1 MYCSTCG
8 KEISDTAEYCPY
20 CGKSAKEKPIE
31 GTITEMEPTKQPAK
45 YAPIIS
51 TILVAVSLLFVFIK
65 PLLGIIISAI
75 GIVYGIAAIKKAGG
89 KWLKVTLIVSI
100 LSLLINCFAAIFTNP
115 HKDSDKSTG
124 AQASEASLESEA
136 EREKAQGTQQETQ
149 QQPAPSDNTDS
160 QPESD
165 LDSFTIMVYIIGSNL
180 ESDGGAA
187 TSDILEMASA
197 IYGEDVNVVIQTGG
211 AKQWYISD
219 IPADKIGRFELRD
232 GFLTMVEEL
241 PQTSMCRQSTLAE
254 FIKWG
259 EATYPSERYGLIL
272 WDHGGGVLSG
282 YGVDENY
289 SGEHLLIPS
298 IASAVED
305 ADVHFDFIG
314 FDACLMGCLECA
326 YSLKDSADYLIASEE
341 SEAGIGWFYTDWL
354 TYIGQN
360 PDAPMEEIGRKIV
373 DGLVDSNEADQY
385 WGKDAH
391 KTATLSLIDLDKID
405 NAYLAWKKFL
415 GMNYEKLKEGGF
427 NNLSKARTNARC
439 YGDNPSNGTY
449 SDMIDMLDYVNECAL
464 PGTYDIAQDIRSC
477 IVYTNSNIS
486 GSNGLSVYLPYY
498 LPGRLDKWSMP
509 MLKDIGF
516 DDDYFTYFSA
526 FCAALASGNSSIE
539 YEGSLTED
547 ISLPEVTIP
556 ELIAFENIDG
566 QLAIPFSEDQVDTI
580 VKIEIEAGSVNQN
593 VDDSTLILTHG
604 IGARFINLTEDGKL
618 IADNSQMEILAFFSD
633 YGDEHYSSFSFYSGF
648 YDYGTYEDGTQYKVQ
663 YSPAIL
669 NGDELIGILV
679 YTHQTSDGTYD
690 YKTLGYV
697 IEDENQYADRALYQ
711 FSVGDVV
718 SPRVSGYM
726 CEDDPYTPFSVD
738 VEQTLVIGEDGL
750 KCGYFRG
757 YSTMD
762 TFFKEHDYVYRY
774 IITDIYQN
782 RHYTQWVYY

>member
-1 MYCSTCG
+1 MYCSACG
-8 KEISDTAEYCPY
+8 KEISDTSEYCPY
-20 CGKSAKEKPIE
+20 CGKTTKEKPVE
-31 GTITEMEPTKQPAK
+31 GTITEKETNKQPAK

-75 GIVYGIAAIKKAGG
+75 GIVYGIAAIKKAGR

-100 LSLLINCFAAIFTNP
+100 LSLLINCFATIFTEP
-115 HKDSDKSTG
+115 HKDGDKSTD
-124 AQASEASLESEA
+124 AQVSEASLESET
-136 EREKAQGTQQETQ
+136 ERETAQETQ
-149 QQPAPSDNTDS
+149 QQPEPSDNTDS

-180 ESDGGAA
+180 ESDSRAA
-187 TSDILEMASA
+187 TSDILEMANA
-197 IYGEDVNVVIQTGG
+197 IYGEDVNVIIQTGG
-211 AKQWYISD
+211 AKKWYISD

-232 GFLTMVEEL
+232 GYLTMVDEL
-241 PQTSMCRQSTLAE
+241 PQTSMCRESTLTE

-259 EATYPSERYGLIL
+259 EASYPSDRYGLIL
-272 WDHGGGVLSG
+272 WDHGGGVLNG

-289 SGEHLLIPS
+289 PDDYLLIPS
-298 IASAVED
+298 IASAIEGT
-305 ADVHFDFIG
+305 DVHFDFIG

-326 YSLKDSADYLIASEE
+326 YSLKDSADYMIASEE

-354 TYIGQN
+354 TYIGQK

-385 WGKDAH
+385 WGEDAN

-405 NAYLAWKKFL
+405 NAYLAWKNFL
-415 GMNYEKLKEGGF
+415 GMNYKKMKEGGF
-427 NNLSKARTNARC
+427 DNLSKARTNARC
-439 YGDNPSNGTY
+439 YGDIPSNGTY
-449 SDMIDMLDYVNECAL
+449 FEMVDMLDYVNECAL

-477 IVYTNSNIS
+477 IIYTNSNIS

-498 LPGRLDKWSMP
+498 RPGLLNNWSIP
-509 MLKDIGF
+509 MLKAIGF
-516 DDDYFTYFSA
+516 DDDYFTYFDA
-526 FCAALASGNSSIE
+526 FCTALASGNTSIE

-547 ISLPEVTIP
+547 ISIPEVTIP
-556 ELIAFENIDG
+556 ELIEFESIDG
-566 QLAIPFSEDQVDTI
+566 QLVIPFSEDQVDTI
-580 VKIEIEAGSVNQN
+580 VKIEIEAGAVNQN
-593 VDDSTLILTHG
+593 VQDYTLILTHG
-604 IGARFINLTEDGKL
+604 IGSRFINLTEDGKL

-648 YDYGTYEDGTQYKVQ
+648 YDYGTYEDGTQYKIQ

-669 NGDELIGILV
+669 NGDQPIGIL
-679 YTHQTSDGTYD
+679 TWTYED
-690 YKTLGYV
+690 SYGMYYSYVQGYV
-697 IEDENQYADRALYQ
+697 REDENQYADRALYQ

-718 SPRVSGYM
+718 SPRVHGYNY
-726 CEDDPYTPFSVD
+726 DNDPFTPFSAD
-738 VEQTLVIGEDGL
+738 SEQSLIIGEDGL

-762 TFFKEHDYVYRY
+762 TFFKEHNYVYRY

-782 RHYTQWVYY
+782 HHYTEWVYY